1 MKTNNA
7 FAFSLSFF
15 LAAAAF
21 GNAWDAVQLKG
32 RTDKDNPVAYAV
44 GESIVFT
51 LTALVLVYVLLPL
64 PVYACA
70 TGLALT

>member
-1 MKTNNA
+1 MKTQNG
-7 FAFSLSFF
+7 FVFSLSVF
-15 LAAAAF
+15 LAATAF

-51 LTALVLVYVLLPL
+51 LTAVDVPPELVPEGFVVDW
-64 PVYACA
+64 
-70 TGLALT
+70 